1 MADEIFNQIAKE
13 AMDSAI
19 EETSKYIETEIKSTE
34 QEVKLAAQKLVQY
47 ADSLQMEWN
56 NAKRIAASLG
66 PDEDPVQKV
75 YKFQKKMIKSN
86 VQFREVMKYVL
97 DLQNK
102 INSFL
107 GQKVQM
113 VYTYIGKNGQ
123 VEVFKFDNDVEHLKI
138 DRASQSHGG
147 GITGR
152 IRFSKK
158 ALSTMEKM
166 VAAQGYDVTS
176 LDATFKEV
184 HERAL
189 ISKTKAK
196 MGGAFYVFWNTGNG
210 WKGSRVTGMGALGE
224 AYFNFFI
231 NEYTFTSFM
240 EEAVGDYMMNPK
252 YGVQVGDNASGFLQG
267 DVSRNGIEYGVKA
280 GGASA
285 LSYVEIIDYARQILA
300 TQDLLEYLI
309 GNDGKSGL
317 KNKLAEEADT
327 NLARKVL
334 AEELEDEIVKTIL
347 SELQNKGKG
356 NSLVTF

>member
-1 MADEIFNQIAKE
+1 MADETFNQIAKE

-158 ALSTMEKM
+158 AL
-166 VAAQGYDVTS
+166 
-176 LDATFKEV
+176 
-184 HERAL
+184 
-189 ISKTKAK
+189 
-196 MGGAFYVFWNTGNG
+196 
-210 WKGSRVTGMGALGE
+210 
-224 AYFNFFI
+224 
-231 NEYTFTSFM
+231 
-240 EEAVGDYMMNPK
+240 
-252 YGVQVGDNASGFLQG
+252 
-267 DVSRNGIEYGVKA
+267 
-280 GGASA
+280 
-285 LSYVEIIDYARQILA
+285 
-300 TQDLLEYLI
+300 
-309 GNDGKSGL
+309 
-317 KNKLAEEADT
+317 
-327 NLARKVL
+327 
-334 AEELEDEIVKTIL
+334 
-347 SELQNKGKG
+347 
-356 NSLVTF
+356 NSMKKWLTLMLNMKQ